1 LLGGGANL
9 PSGLEYV
16 PRHHYY
22 TKRAGLDVMYATP
35 KIVARRAGTKIKTEP
50 KSSPVT
56 LEGGRLPPNVKTT
69 SVLRRVRLPSELYY
83 VEVPGLEG
91 HVCAFQLAPTSS
103 PIFVEAVSGRVQ
115 TLVPGDVFLGTPGH
129 RESNIVLVGG
139 IPKGGLIPGNPY
151 SVISDSGVVGELI
164 TETPLAKKFVGDV
177 KYLGAVAGHGGRTLT
192 LRHFAVPVADRPK
205 DYRATLCLIVGTG
218 PEVGK
223 TTAGLALLR
232 TFLAKARATVVVLKA
247 TGTSS
252 YAEVAN
258 YLDHGAAQAFDCVD
272 FGLPTT
278 YPSNR
283 KGMERIF
290 DRALDT
296 CLGMPADA
304 VIIECGGDMLA
315 ASIPVFLKRLKRRR
329 SNAKVVLA
337 AADPLGAW
345 GGTQMLR
352 KAGLPVSLVTGP
364 CTDTP
369 ASQRRTQ
376 SLCKIPALNM
386 VRGEPQIAG
395 LSAGAPRKV

>member
-1 LLGGGANL
+1 
-9 PSGLEYV
+9 
-16 PRHHYY
+16 
-22 TKRAGLDVMYATP
+22 
-35 KIVARRAGTKIKTEP
+35 
-50 KSSPVT
+50 
-56 LEGGRLPPNVKTT
+56 
-69 SVLRRVRLPSELYY
+69 LYY
-83 VEVPGLEG
+83 IEVPGLEG
-91 HVCAFQLAPTSS
+91 HVCAFQLAKRSS
-103 PIFVEAVSGRVQ
+103 RIFVEAVSGRVQ
-115 TLVPGDVFLGTPGH
+115 TLVPGDVFLATPGH

-164 TETPLAKKFVGDV
+164 TETSLAKKFVAEV
-177 KYLGAVAGHGGRTLT
+177 KYLGTVVGHDGRTLT
-192 LRHFAVPVADRPK
+192 LRRFAVPVADHPR
-205 DYRATLCLIVGTG
+205 DRGATLCLVVGTG

-223 TTAGLALLR
+223 TTAGLAVLR
-232 TFLAKARATVVVLKA
+232 TFLAKGCASVTVLKA

-252 YAEVAN
+252 FAEIAN

-283 KGMERIF
+283 KGMGQIF
-290 DRALDT
+290 DRALDI

-304 VIIECGGDMLA
+304 IIVECGGDMLA
-315 ASIPVFLKRLKRRR
+315 ANIPVFLKRLKRRR

-352 KAGLPVSLVTGP
+352 KAGFPVSLITGP

-369 ASQRRTQ
+369 VSQRRTQ
-376 SLCKIPALNM
+376 SLCKIPSLNM
-386 VRGEPQIAG
+386 MRERVPDCRLVLGPDTR
-395 LSAGAPRKV
+395 SSVK

>member
-1 LLGGGANL
+1 MVAGRPGAKN
-9 PSGLEYV
+9 
-16 PRHHYY
+16 
-22 TKRAGLDVMYATP
+22 
-35 KIVARRAGTKIKTEP
+35 KTEQ
-50 KSSPVT
+50 KSSYVT
-56 LEGGRLPPNVKTT
+56 LEGGKLPSNVKTT
-69 SVLRRVRLPSELYY
+69 SVLRRVRLPPELYY
-83 VEVPGLEG
+83 AEVPGLEG
-91 HVCAFQLAPTSS
+91 HVCAFQLATTSS
-103 PIFVEAVSGRVQ
+103 AIFVEAVSGRVQ
-115 TLVPGDVFLGTPGH
+115 TLVAGDVFLGTPGH

-139 IPKGGLIPGNPY
+139 IPKGGLIPGHPY

-164 TETPLAKKFVGDV
+164 TETPLAKKFVAGV
-177 KYLGAVAGHGGRTLT
+177 KYLGAVIGHGGRTLT
-192 LRHFAVPVADRPK
+192 LRHFAVPVADHPK
-205 DYRATLCLIVGTG
+205 DHGATLCLIVGTG

-223 TTAGLALLR
+223 TTAGLGLLR
-232 TFLAKARATVVVLKA
+232 TFLAKTRATVIVLKA

-252 YAEVAN
+252 FAEIAN

-315 ASIPVFLKRLKRRR
+315 ANIPVLLKRLKRRR
-329 SNAKVVLA
+329 SNARVLLA

-352 KAGLPVSLVTGP
+352 KAGLHVSLITGP

-376 SLCKIPALNM
+376 SLCKIPSLNM
-386 VRGEPQIAG
+386 VRGELQVAG
-395 LSAGAPRKV
+395 WSAASTREVRKNE

>member
-1 LLGGGANL
+1 M
-9 PSGLEYV
+9 
-16 PRHHYY
+16 
-22 TKRAGLDVMYATP
+22 DDTP
-35 KIVARRAGTKIKTEP
+35 KIGARRAGAENKTEQ
-50 KSSPVT
+50 KSSY
-56 LEGGRLPPNVKTT
+56 LSQEGGRLPPNVKTT
-69 SVLRRVRLPSELYY
+69 SVLRRVRLPPELHY
-83 VEVPGLEG
+83 VIAPGLEG
-91 HVCAFQLAPTSS
+91 HVCAFQLDATSS
-103 PIFVEAVSGRVQ
+103 TIFVEAVSGRVQ
-115 TLVPGDVFLGTPGH
+115 TLLPGEVFLGTPGH

-164 TETPLAKKFVGDV
+164 DETPLAKNFVARV
-177 KYLGAVAGHGGRTLT
+177 KYLGTMAGPGGRTLM

-205 DYRATLCLIVGTG
+205 DHGATLCLIVGTG

-223 TTAGLALLR
+223 TTAGLGLLR
-232 TFLAKARATVVVLKA
+232 TFLTKERATVVVLKA

-258 YLDHGAAQAFDCVD
+258 YLDHGAAQVFDCVD
-272 FGLPTT
+272 FGMPTT

-283 KGMERIF
+283 KDMERIF

-296 CLGMPADA
+296 CLGAPADA

-315 ASIPVFLKRLKRRR
+315 ANIPVFLKRLKRRR

-352 KAGLPVSLVTGP
+352 KAGLPVSLITGP

-395 LSAGAPRKV
+395 WSAAATRKAQDE

>member
-1 LLGGGANL
+1 MHDT
-9 PSGLEYV
+9 
-16 PRHHYY
+16 R
-22 TKRAGLDVMYATP
+22 
-35 KIVARRAGTKIKTEP
+35 KIVARRPGGKNKTEQ
-50 KSSPVT
+50 KSSDVT
-56 LEGGRLPPNVKTT
+56 LEGGKLSPNVKTT
-69 SVLRRVRLPSELYY
+69 SVLRRVRLPPELYY

-91 HVCAFQLAPTSS
+91 QVCAFQLATSS
-103 PIFVEAVSGRVQ
+103 SAIFVEAVSGRVQ
-115 TLVPGDVFLGTPGH
+115 TLVPGDVFLATPGH

-139 IPKGGLIPGNPY
+139 VPKGGLMPGNAY

-164 TETPLAKKFVGDV
+164 TETPLAKKFVAQV
-177 KYLGAVAGHGGRTLT
+177 RYLGAVVGHDGRALT
-192 LRHFAVPVADRPK
+192 LRNFAVPVADHPK
-205 DYRATLCLIVGTG
+205 DHGATLCLIVGTG

-223 TTAGLALLR
+223 TTAGLGLLR

-252 YAEVAN
+252 FAEVAN

-296 CLGMPADA
+296 CLGVPADA
-304 VIIECGGDMLA
+304 LIIECGGDMLA
-315 ASIPVFLKRLKRRR
+315 ANIPVFLKRLKRRR
-329 SNAKVVLA
+329 SNARVVLA

-345 GGTQMLR
+345 GGTQVLR
-352 KAGLPVSLVTGP
+352 KIGLPANLITGP

-369 ASQRRTQ
+369 ASQQRTQ
-376 SLCKIPALNM
+376 SLCKIPSLNM
-386 VRGEPQIAG
+386 VRGELQMTGWATDPTKMVRKNGSTTYDAG
-395 LSAGAPRKV
+395 RPE